1 MKRQEQQRGE
11 KGKRGDVREEKNRRK
26 VQTHLFYYKIGNR
39 EDKRRVEK
47 CREKRRKIKDETKE
61 REERRGEKRRG
72 KGIVK
77 KEQSKEK

>member
-11 KGKRGDVREEKNRRK
+11 KGKRGDVREEKNRREVK
-26 VQTHLFYYKIGNR
+26 THLFYDKIGNR

-47 CREKRRKIKDETKE
+47 SREKRRKIKDETKG